1 MTQSPFD
8 ELGTDRGEVR
18 ADGRMTR
25 EQPMEDVALDSRAL
39 SVDVRA
45 DWGSTDLALSLRIAD
60 GQAIGLRYLG
70 GYSAGSEMDA
80 LARDTVSLIDLVLRQ
95 GIAPGVIEHSMS
107 ARELY
112 DGTSLP
118 GSMLAAIVMAIG
130 DEIARP

>member
-1 MTQSPFD
+1 
-8 ELGTDRGEVR
+8 
-18 ADGRMTR
+18 
-25 EQPMEDVALDSRAL
+25 MEDVALDSRAL

-80 LARDTVSLIDLVLRQ
+80 LARDTVSLIDLLLRQ
-95 GIAPGVIEHSMS
+95 GIASGVIEHSMS